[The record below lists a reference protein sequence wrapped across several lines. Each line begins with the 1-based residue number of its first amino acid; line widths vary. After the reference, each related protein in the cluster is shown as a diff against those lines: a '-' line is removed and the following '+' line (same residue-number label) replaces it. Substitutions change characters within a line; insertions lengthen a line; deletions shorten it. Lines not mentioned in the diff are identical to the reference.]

1 MREFPA
7 GEHYQHYKGNVYQLL
22 AIAIHTESG
31 EKQVVY
37 QDTADKSKVWVTP
50 YERFTQSV
58 EHNGDKQPRFSYVI
72 VEI

>member
-1 MREFPA
+1 MREFSV

-22 AIAIHTESG
+22 AIAKHTESG

-50 YERFTQSV
+50 YERFTESV
-58 EHNGDKQPRFSYVI
+58 EHNGVKQPRFSYVI
-72 VEI
+72 IEI